1 MYINISDSVF
11 NEGGGQNEKVKET
24 GNVYFTN
31 LFHKK
36 LEEC

>member
-1 MYINISDSVF
+1 MNEHTHININESVF
-11 NEGGGQNEKVKET
+11 NEWEGQNKKVKET

-36 LEEC
+36 

>member
-1 MYINISDSVF
+1 MNEHTHIYINESVF
-11 NEGGGQNEKVKET
+11 NECGGQNEKVIET

-36 LEEC
+36 